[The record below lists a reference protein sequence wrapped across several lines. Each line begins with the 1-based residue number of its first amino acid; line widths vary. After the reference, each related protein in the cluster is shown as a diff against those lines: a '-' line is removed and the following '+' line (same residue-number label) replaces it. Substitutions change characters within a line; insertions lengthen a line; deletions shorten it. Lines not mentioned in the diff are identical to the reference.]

1 MKKFTF
7 LFMLLA
13 VTFGFAQTPTD
24 NAGTPPARETA
35 DVISIFSDAYTDVSA
50 TDFNPNWGQS
60 GFGVANTAFDPG
72 TGNLVLAYPSF
83 NYQGVQFGS
92 AQNISAMEYLH
103 VDIWINGTF
112 NPNVFVIS
120 SGVEIAH
127 PITNAGSGT
136 WTSVDIPVSGIT
148 GDISNTIQFKFDNG
162 NGTTDGIY
170 VDNLYFWKNPTV
182 AGSDA
187 TLSDLQID
195 ASTISGFNSGVFD
208 YTYGLAPGITDIPQI
223 TAATSTDATATSV
236 TITQAT
242 VLPGDATVV
251 VVSQNGLVTET
262 YTVSFIFEG
271 PPSAA
276 ADPIAR
282 NDWDVISLY
291 SDAYTDVS
299 STFDAGWCGFSS
311 VQEVMV
317 FGNPTQKYL
326 NNACQGI
333 VLDTAVDASTFNTA
347 AGTNL
352 HVDVYIEAGTD
363 LVSSVFNLKLV
374 NQPGGAAFEI
384 NLNAGSSPALV
395 AGSWMSIDI
404 PVDLTTFTGFKEFGI
419 TSNLPSKVWY
429 DNLYVYRAPT
439 VLSTDEFELGNVS
452 VYPNPT
458 NSVWNVKTNN
468 QNISLVQVFDILGKQ
483 VLSLNPNSAEVVINA
498 SELNEGIYL
507 AKIISANG
515 IKTIKL
521 VKN

>member
-7 LFMLLA
+7 LFMMLTVAL
-13 VTFGFAQTPTD
+13 GYSQGPSD
-24 NAGTPPARETA
+24 NAATPPTRDAV
-35 DVISIFSDAYTDVSA
+35 DVISIFSGEYTDVAGS
-50 TDFNPNWGQS
+50 DFNPNWGQS

-72 TGNLVLAYPSF
+72 TGNLVLGYPTF

-92 AQNISAMEYLH
+92 AQNVAAMEFLH
-103 VDIWINGTF
+103 VDIWIDGTF

-120 SGVEIAH
+120 SGGEIAH

-148 GDISNTIQFKFDNG
+148 GDTSNAIQFKFDNG
-162 NGTTDGIY
+162 NGSSDGIY
-170 VDNLYFWKNPTV
+170 VDNLYFWKNPT
-182 AGSDA
+182 APGSDA

-195 ASTISGFNSGVFD
+195 ASTISGFSSGVFD

-223 TAATSTDATATSV
+223 TAATLTDATATSV

-251 VVSQNGLVTET
+251 VVSQNGMFTET

-276 ADPIAR
+276 TDPIAR
-282 NDWDVISLY
+282 NAWDVISLY
-291 SDAYTDVS
+291 SDAYTDVA

-311 VQEVMV
+311 VEEVMV

-333 VLDTAVDASTFNTA
+333 VLDTAVDASAFNTA

-363 LVSSVFNLKLV
+363 LVSSVFNLKFV

-439 VLSTDEFELGNVS
+439 LSTNEFELENVS

-458 NSVWNVKTNN
+458 NSVWNIKTIN
-468 QNISLVQVFDILGKQ
+468 QNISSVQVFDILGKQ
-483 VLSLNPNSAEVVINA
+483 VLTLNPNSFEVTLDA
-498 SELNEGIYL
+498 SELNNGIYL
-507 AKIISANG
+507 AKIVSANRT
-515 IKTIKL
+515 KTIKL

>member
-1 MKKFTF
+1 MKKVTF
-7 LFMLLA
+7 LFLMLSVVLGYSQGPA
-13 VTFGFAQTPTD
+13 D
-24 NAGTPPARETA
+24 NAATPSTRDAV
-35 DVISIFSDAYTDVSA
+35 DVISIFSDEYANVMG
-50 TDFNPNWGQS
+50 TDFNPNWSQS

-72 TGNLVLAYPSF
+72 TGNLVLGYPNF

-92 AQNISAMEYLH
+92 VQNISSMEFLH
-103 VDIWINGTF
+103 VDIWIDGTF

-120 SGVEIAH
+120 SGAEIAH
-127 PITNAGSGT
+127 GITNAGSGT

-148 GDISNTIQFKFDNG
+148 GDLSNAIQFKFDNG
-162 NGTTDGIY
+162 NGSSDGIY
-170 VDNLYFWKNPTV
+170 VDNLYFWKNPTIP
-182 AGSDA
+182 GSDA

-195 ASTISGFNSGVFD
+195 ASTINGFSSGVFN
-208 YTYGLAPGITDIPQI
+208 YNYGLSPGITDIPQI

-236 TITQAT
+236 TINQAT
-242 VLPGDATVV
+242 ALPGNASVV
-251 VVSQNGLVTET
+251 VVSQNGLITET
-262 YTVSFIFEG
+262 YTVSFTFEG

-276 ADPIAR
+276 TDPIAR
-282 NDWDVISLY
+282 NPWDVISLY
-291 SDAYTDVS
+291 SDAYTDVA

-311 VQEVMV
+311 VEEVMI

-333 VLDTAVDASTFNTA
+333 VLDTAVDASTFNAA

-404 PVDLTTFTGFKEFGI
+404 PLDLTTFTGFKEFGI

-439 VLSTDEFELGNVS
+439 LSTNEFELENVS

-458 NSVWNVKTNN
+458 NSVWNIQTTN
-468 QNISLVQVFDILGKQ
+468 QSISSVQVFDVLGKQ
-483 VLSLNPNSAEVVINA
+483 VVSMTPNSTNVSIDA
-498 SELNEGIYL
+498 SGLIKGIYI
-507 AKIISANG
+507 AKIISNNG

-521 VKN
+521 IKK